1 MLALLNWLEFFSSR
15 KHDHERNPK
24 QHGFTMLFSALS
36 QQPLQDIWTE
46 LRDFSRASGRN
57 SVSSDMEQLTP
68 EIVEQ
73 FLDKNQ
79 DFSKSYF
86 EKNATS
92 AMVDHWM
99 LSRSH
104 RPGSRGS
111 MEVNRQSVKP
121 SNRVKSLVGSVTN
134 VKLKSIIGKNHVLR
148 NLSQTQLESMDEKEL
163 FMELIRDIANEL
175 DINRL
180 SHKILVNVSILTK
193 ADRCSLFLVRGKKEN
208 RELVSKL
215 FDVTAASTL
224 EESLRSEEDEIVVP
238 FGVGI
243 AGVAAENGEAIN
255 IKDAYS
261 VS

>member
-1 MLALLNWLEFFSSR
+1 
-15 KHDHERNPK
+15 
-24 QHGFTMLFSALS
+24 
-36 QQPLQDIWTE
+36 
-46 LRDFSRASGRN
+46 
-57 SVSSDMEQLTP
+57 MEELTP
-68 EIVEQ
+68 DIVEQ
-73 FLDKNQ
+73 FLDQNEEFAKN
-79 DFSKSYF
+79 YF

-111 MEVNRQSVKP
+111 MEVNRQSVKT
-121 SNRVKSLVGSVTN
+121 SNRVKSLMGSVTN
-134 VKLKSIIGKNHVLR
+134 VKLKSILGKNDNLR
-148 NLSQTQLESMDEKEL
+148 TLSQTQLESMDEKDL
-163 FMELIRDIANEL
+163 FMELIRDISNEL

-193 ADRCSLFLVRGKKEN
+193 ADRCSLFLVRGKKKH

-215 FDVTAASTL
+215 FDVTASSTL
-224 EESLRSEEDEIVVP
+224 EESLRSEDDEITVP

-243 AGVAAENGEAIN
+243 AGVAAQNGEAIN

-261 VS
+261 VR

>member
-1 MLALLNWLEFFSSR
+1 
-15 KHDHERNPK
+15 
-24 QHGFTMLFSALS
+24 
-36 QQPLQDIWTE
+36 
-46 LRDFSRASGRN
+46 
-57 SVSSDMEQLTP
+57 MEDLTP

-73 FLDKNQ
+73 FLDKNEE
-79 DFSKSYF
+79 FAKNYF
-86 EKNATS
+86 ERNATS

-111 MEVNRQSVKP
+111 MEVNRQSVK
-121 SNRVKSLVGSVTN
+121 NRTKSLVGSVNN
-134 VKLKSIIGKNHVLR
+134 VKFKTILGKSDNMR
-148 NLSQTQLESMDEKEL
+148 TLSQTQLESMDEKEL

-193 ADRCSLFLVRGKKEN
+193 ADRCSLFLVRGKKEH

-215 FDVTAASTL
+215 FDVTASSTL
-224 EESLRSEEDEIVVP
+224 EESLRSEDDEIMVP

-243 AGVAAENGEAIN
+243 AGAAAQTGEAIN

-261 VS
+261 VR